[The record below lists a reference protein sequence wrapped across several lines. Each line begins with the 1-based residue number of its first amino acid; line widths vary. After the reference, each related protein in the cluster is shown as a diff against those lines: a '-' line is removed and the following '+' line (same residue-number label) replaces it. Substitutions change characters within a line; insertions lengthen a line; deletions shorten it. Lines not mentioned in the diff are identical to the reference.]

1 MRIRGE
7 PVKVR
12 LITKSFAELARHWAK
27 TSVAGMGLVLLLT
40 GETKVSTKPNGVGEE
55 IYLGILQLS

>member
-1 MRIRGE
+1 MRIRVE

-27 TSVAGMGLVLLLT
+27 PSIAGMGLVPLLA
-40 GETKVSTKPNGVGEE
+40 GETKVSTKPNGVEDE